1 MAHSLEATVSERE
14 LQHRCCESGSCR
26 GSLGDVQITAIDGKP
41 GRPNRNFARYPVAPT
56 LMGFATVEVRAEA
69 AESEQLPYDLVATV
83 EPDGTGKLVVTSL
96 VAEQVDGGP
105 PIQRGELAKISVEPF
120 IRFVAAET
128 VMRHEGNTVGLPG
141 PSDDFWDRVAKN
153 GLTDADLHDLARAY
167 RWVRLQEGKPTAM
180 IAEELGLSTA
190 TVKRWV
196 GKAVAAG
203 YLTQA
208 ERTK

>member
-1 MAHSLEATVSERE
+1 MQIIATEGKGHS
-14 LQHRCCESGSCR
+14 
-26 GSLGDVQITAIDGKP
+26 
-41 GRPNRNFARYPVAPT
+41 VAPT
-56 LMGFATVEVRAEA
+56 LVGCARVEVRAEA
-69 AESEQLPYDLVATV
+69 EFDGLPYDLTATV
-83 EPDGTGKLVVTSL
+83 EPDGTGKLVVTKL
-96 VAEQVDGGP
+96 VAEHVDGGP

-120 IRFVAAET
+120 IRFVANAT
-128 VMRHEGNTVGLPG
+128 VMRKEGNKIGFAG
-141 PSDDFWDRVAKN
+141 PPEDFWDRVEKN

-167 RWVRLQEGKPTAM
+167 RWVRLQEGKPTAL
-180 IAEELGLSTA
+180 IAQELGLSTA

>member
-1 MAHSLEATVSERE
+1 M
-14 LQHRCCESGSCR
+14 SGSL
-26 GSLGDVQITAIDGKP
+26 SDVQITATDGKP
-41 GRPNRNFARYPVAPT
+41 GFPGRLFVRHPVAPT
-56 LMGFATVEVRAEA
+56 LMGFASVEVKAGPPHDRI
-69 AESEQLPYDLVATV
+69 PYDLVATV
-83 EPDGTGKLVVTSL
+83 EPDGSGKLVVTTL

-120 IRFVAAET
+120 IRFVASET
-128 VMRHEGNTVGLPG
+128 VMRHEGDKVGFPG
-141 PSDDFWDRVAKN
+141 PSDDFWERVQKN
-153 GLTDADLHDLARAY
+153 GLTDDDLHDLARAY

-196 GKAVAAG
+196 GKAVSAG
-203 YLTQA
+203 YLTQD

>member
-1 MAHSLEATVSERE
+1 M
-14 LQHRCCESGSCR
+14 
-26 GSLGDVQITAIDGKP
+26 QITATDGKP
-41 GRPNRNFARYPVAPT
+41 GCPGRLFARHPVAPT
-56 LMGFATVEVRAEA
+56 LMGFAVVEVKAEA
-69 AESEQLPYDLVATV
+69 SESDQLPYDLVATV

-128 VMRHEGNTVGLPG
+128 VMRHEGNEVGLPG
-141 PSDDFWDRVAKN
+141 PPDEFWDRVEKN

-196 GKAVAAG
+196 GRAVAAG
-203 YLTQA
+203 YLTQS

>member
-1 MAHSLEATVSERE
+1 MGDRV
-14 LQHRCCESGSCR
+14 LQYRCCERGSCR
-26 GSLGDVQITAIDGKP
+26 GNLSDVQITATDGKP
-41 GRPNRNFARYPVAPT
+41 GFPGRLKAWHPVAPT
-56 LMGFATVEVRAEA
+56 LMGFAVVEVKAGTEFD
-69 AESEQLPYDLVATV
+69 QLPYDLVATV
-83 EPDGTGKLVVTSL
+83 EPDGTGKLVVAKLT
-96 VAEQVDGGP
+96 AAQVDGGP

-128 VMRHEGNTVGLPG
+128 VMRAEGNKVGLPG
-141 PSDDFWDRVAKN
+141 PPDGFWERVEKN

-167 RWVRLQEGKPTAM
+167 RWVRLQEGKPTAL
-180 IAEELGLSTA
+180 IAQELGLSTA

-196 GKAVAAG
+196 GKAVTAG

>member
-1 MAHSLEATVSERE
+1 ME
-14 LQHRCCESGSCR
+14 
-26 GSLGDVQITAIDGKP
+26 ITATEGK
-41 GRPNRNFARYPVAPT
+41 GHQVAPT
-56 LMGFATVEVRAEA
+56 LFGFAKVEVKAEA
-69 AESEQLPYDLVATV
+69 EFDELPYDLHATV
-83 EPDGTGKLVVTSL
+83 EPDGTGKLVVTKL
-96 VAEQVDGGP
+96 TAEQVGVGP

-120 IRFVAAET
+120 IRFVASNT
-128 VMRHEGNTVGLPG
+128 VTRREGNKVGLPG
-141 PSDDFWDRVAKN
+141 PPEGFWERVEQN

-167 RWVRLQEGKPTAM
+167 RWVRLQEGKPTAL
-180 IAEELGLSTA
+180 IAQELGLSTA

>member
-1 MAHSLEATVSERE
+1 
-14 LQHRCCESGSCR
+14 
-26 GSLGDVQITAIDGKP
+26 
-41 GRPNRNFARYPVAPT
+41 
-56 LMGFATVEVRAEA
+56 
-69 AESEQLPYDLVATV
+69 
-83 EPDGTGKLVVTSL
+83 
-96 VAEQVDGGP
+96 VAEQVDDGP

-128 VMRHEGNTVGLPG
+128 VIRREGNRIAPHPG
-141 PSDDFWDRVAKN
+141 DALAEFWDRVEKS
-153 GLTDADLHDLARAY
+153 GFTDDDLPDLARAY

-196 GKAVAAG
+196 GKAVSAG